1 MLGHYYNTG
10 EDTHTSLHG
19 RAVDVP
25 IRLDRNTVTAE
36 KTYITLSHHAAVL
49 IHNQSDI
56 TAHFQWKPVDTQ
68 GREDQLKLSDCR
80 LCQEEK
86 DKSSDFLKECRV
98 DTTCQVHFALPTCS
112 LQSERAKVQEDPML
126 FCSGIFSLELKDCG

>member
-1 MLGHYYNTG
+1 MQVTVGFLPLQTGDHSRSLVMLGHYYNTG

-68 GREDQLKLSDCR
+68 GREDQLKLRTVVENQKCD
-80 LCQEEK
+80 
-86 DKSSDFLKECRV
+86 V
-98 DTTCQVHFALPTCS
+98 
-112 LQSERAKVQEDPML
+112 
-126 FCSGIFSLELKDCG
+126 

>member
-68 GREDQLKLSDCR
+68 GREDQLKLS
-80 LCQEEK
+80 
-86 DKSSDFLKECRV
+86 
-98 DTTCQVHFALPTCS
+98 

-126 FCSGIFSLELKDCG
+126 FCSGIFSLELKEGEIRPNCSAEVSVFFTPQEARVCK